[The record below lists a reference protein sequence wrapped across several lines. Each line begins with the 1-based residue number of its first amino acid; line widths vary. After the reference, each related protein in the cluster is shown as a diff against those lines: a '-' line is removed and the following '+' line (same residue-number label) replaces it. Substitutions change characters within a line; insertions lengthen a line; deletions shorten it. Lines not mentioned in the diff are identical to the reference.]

1 MKMALGSGDS
11 GVLQFWNRCIL
22 ERKRVRFEV
31 GAMSESE
38 AAVETESEEQQQ
50 TGHEETGALAV
61 SVDDFSAL
69 EDRVRR
75 AVDVVKRER
84 QARVAVEARVSELES
99 RVTEAE
105 ARATQAETQV
115 KAQSPLVERLESEMS
130 ALRAERDQ
138 VRQRVERLL
147 AQLDALEL

>member
-1 MKMALGSGDS
+1 MSG
-11 GVLQFWNRCIL
+11 
-22 ERKRVRFEV
+22 
-31 GAMSESE
+31 SE
-38 AAVETESEEQQQ
+38 AAVETESQEQQQ
-50 TGHEETGALAV
+50 PGQEEVSALAV

-69 EDRVRR
+69 EERVRR

-84 QARVAVEARVSELES
+84 EARGAAEARVAELET
-99 RVTEAE
+99 RVTESE
-105 ARATQAETQV
+105 ARAGQAEAQV
-115 KAQSPLVERLESEMS
+115 QAQSPLVERLESEMR